1 MPQDR
6 FAARRD
12 RLLRQLKT
20 AGVDALLV
28 TSPYNVRYLTG
39 FTGEDSNLVIGA
51 NLTGL
56 VSDSRFETQISQ
68 ECPELDVTIRTSNQT
83 LTEAVAHVVG
93 RAKLSV
99 MGFESRTTTYS
110 QWESLASAV
119 KALQLIPQV
128 DQVEALRQIKD
139 ADELA
144 QIRQA
149 IRQAERG
156 FAVLKASLCGDMS
169 EQQAAN
175 ELEQAMRRFGAK
187 QASFDTIVAVGQ
199 RAALPHARP
208 TSTRIGEANFL
219 LIDWVR
225 RTFRVITVT

>member
-1 MPQDR
+1 MPQNS

-39 FTGEDSNLVIGA
+39 FTGEDSNLVIGV
-51 NLTGL
+51 NLTVL

-68 ECPELDVTIRTSNQT
+68 ECPGLDVTIRTTSQT
-83 LTEAVAHVVG
+83 LTEAVAHVV
-93 RAKLSV
+93 AQSKLSV

-110 QWESLASAV
+110 QWESLASAA

-128 DQVEALRQIKD
+128 DQVETLRQIKD

-156 FAVLKASLCGDMS
+156 FAVLKASICGDMS

-175 ELEQAMRRFGAK
+175 ELEQAMRRFVRAGEFRDDRCRRAK
-187 QASFDTIVAVGQ
+187 GCASPRTSNFDPHRGSE
-199 RAALPHARP
+199 LPVNRLGRDELP
-208 TSTRIGEANFL
+208 GLSQ
-219 LIDWVR
+219 
-225 RTFRVITVT
+225 